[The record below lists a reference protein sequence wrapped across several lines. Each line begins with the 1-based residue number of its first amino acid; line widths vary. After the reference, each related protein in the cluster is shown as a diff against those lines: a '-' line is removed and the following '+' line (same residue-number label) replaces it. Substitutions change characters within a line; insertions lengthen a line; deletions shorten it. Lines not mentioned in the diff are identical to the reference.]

1 MSFESYQTLKSLHI
15 IFMVSWFAGLFY
27 IVRLYIYHTEAQ
39 QKEEIEKEILSRQFI
54 VMERKLWWIITTPAM
69 ILTLVF
75 GFWMLHERAD
85 TLFFGKDATWMHIK
99 LSFVVLLLCYHFT
112 CQKQLFDLKK
122 GIFKWSSTG
131 LRIWNEVATL
141 CLVAIVFI
149 VEMGNGMNWLYGTIG
164 FFGVAIGLMIGI
176 RIYKLIRNRNAQG

>member
-39 QKEEIEKEILSRQFI
+39 QKDEVEK
-54 VMERKLWWIITTPAM
+54 
-69 ILTLVF
+69 
-75 GFWMLHERAD
+75 G
-85 TLFFGKDATWMHIK
+85 
-99 LSFVVLLLCYHFT
+99 
-112 CQKQLFDLKK
+112 
-122 GIFKWSSTG
+122 
-131 LRIWNEVATL
+131 TL

-176 RIYKLIRNRNAQG
+176 RIYKLLRKRNAQR